1 VLGDAVTLRDEFR
14 PSMPPTDTIFRR
26 QGAKDGLPSV
36 AMSSPQDPRARRRE
50 RVRRARKNSR
60 WEEKRAVEN
69 QQAAEP
75 KAAAKKAT

>member
-1 VLGDAVTLRDEFR
+1 MLGDPVTPEDQFR
-14 PSMPPTDTIFRR
+14 RRMPPTDTIFRG
-26 QGAKDGLPSV
+26 QGPKDGLPSV

-50 RVRRARKNSR
+50 RVRRAKKNAR
-60 WEEKRAVEN
+60 WEERRAAEN

>member
-1 VLGDAVTLRDEFR
+1 MFGDRVTPADQFR
-14 PSMPPTDTIFRR
+14 RRMLPTDTIFQG

-50 RVRRARKNSR
+50 RVRRAKKNSR